1 MIDAIQGSW
10 APWVSGILIGLMV
23 PAMYLL
29 VGRGFGVSQ
38 SLQHLGAM
46 CLPKTKVSY
55 LRDHNWRGYRW
66 NLVFI
71 AGLFLGAF
79 LASQFLTSE
88 SLEVL
93 PEAANTGGGVLRLA
107 FGGVLVG
114 FGVRY
119 AGGCTSGHTI
129 TGISDLNVPSI
140 IASAAFF
147 GGGVIATWG
156 LTFLIF

>member
-1 MIDAIQGSW
+1 M
-10 APWVSGILIGLMV
+10 
-23 PAMYLL
+23 
-29 VGRGFGVSQ
+29 
-38 SLQHLGAM
+38 
-46 CLPKTKVSY
+46 
-55 LRDHNWRGYRW
+55 
-66 NLVFI
+66 
-71 AGLFLGAF
+71 
-79 LASQFLTSE
+79 
-88 SLEVL
+88 
-93 PEAANTGGGVLRLA
+93 
-107 FGGVLVG
+107 G